1 MEAKELTPELYKTIL
16 AIVDERVKEI
26 KVTRE
31 DFNELKGVVQRLGK
45 GIEELAEA
53 QKRTEER
60 LNRLEAA
67 VERLAEAQKRT
78 EERLNRLEAVV
89 EELAEAQKR
98 TEERLNRLEAVV
110 EELAEAQKR
119 TEERVNRLEAAVER
133 LAEAQRR
140 TEERVKELAQ
150 AQTQTQ
156 KALRELSIQVG
167 RLSDTV
173 GYGLEDIAL
182 VMLPPYLEKHYGIKI
197 EDPGKR
203 FLEVAGEEIEI
214 NLYAEGERDGRE
226 IVVIGEIKSRI
237 YEREVEKF
245 IQLLKKVTPGIEKEV
260 LKVMFGYFIHPS
272 AEKLAKREDILL
284 VASYMR

>member
-53 QKRTEER
+53 QK
-60 LNRLEAA
+60 
-67 VERLAEAQKRT
+67 QT

-89 EELAEAQKR
+89 E
-98 TEERLNRLEAVV
+98 
-110 EELAEAQKR
+110 
-119 TEERVNRLEAAVER
+119 R
-133 LAEAQRR
+133 LAE
-140 TEERVKELAQ
+140 